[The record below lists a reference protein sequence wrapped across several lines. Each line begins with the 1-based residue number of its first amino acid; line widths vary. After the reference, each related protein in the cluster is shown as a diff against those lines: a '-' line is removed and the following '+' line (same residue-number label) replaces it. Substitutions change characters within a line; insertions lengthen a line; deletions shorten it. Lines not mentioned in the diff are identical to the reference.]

1 MPRGV
6 AKRRWKEP
14 KRLEVEEKP
23 PKFSY
28 FSYFKTFRNHLFPE
42 KFLMFDFREHS
53 GIHTSSKVDMKSELV
68 PRNETSK
75 ERALSPT
82 PTTTKSL
89 KFEGDGFMS
98 LCSPAGT
105 YKEERYWCQEI
116 GFKIVDFGDADIQ
129 PDSVVAGGMP
139 LRVLLLD
146 I

>member
-1 MPRGV
+1 MFV
-6 AKRRWKEP
+6 
-14 KRLEVEEKP
+14 
-23 PKFSY
+23 
-28 FSYFKTFRNHLFPE
+28 FRTSTAAQNKQRADKILNTLSQGAPC
-42 KFLMFDFREHS
+42 
-53 GIHTSSKVDMKSELV
+53 TSSKVDMKSELV

-98 LCSPAGT
+98 LCSPAGS

>member
-1 MPRGV
+1 
-6 AKRRWKEP
+6 
-14 KRLEVEEKP
+14 
-23 PKFSY
+23 
-28 FSYFKTFRNHLFPE
+28 
-42 KFLMFDFREHS
+42 
-53 GIHTSSKVDMKSELV
+53 VDTKSELV

-98 LCSPAGT
+98 LCSPAGP
-105 YKEERYWCQEI
+105 YKEERYWYQEI
-116 GFKIVDFGDADIQ
+116 GFKIVDFGDAAKKMYVHPSVSDDDIQ

-146 I
+146 L

>member
-1 MPRGV
+1 L
-6 AKRRWKEP
+6 KR
-14 KRLEVEEKP
+14 
-23 PKFSY
+23 S
-28 FSYFKTFRNHLFPE
+28 
-42 KFLMFDFREHS
+42 
-53 GIHTSSKVDMKSELV
+53 
-68 PRNETSK
+68 TSK

-98 LCSPAGT
+98 LCSPAGP
-105 YKEERYWCQEI
+105 YKKERYWCQEI

-146 I
+146 L

>member
-1 MPRGV
+1 L
-6 AKRRWKEP
+6 KR
-14 KRLEVEEKP
+14 
-23 PKFSY
+23 S
-28 FSYFKTFRNHLFPE
+28 
-42 KFLMFDFREHS
+42 
-53 GIHTSSKVDMKSELV
+53 
-68 PRNETSK
+68 TSK

-98 LCSPAGT
+98 LCSPAGP
-105 YKEERYWCQEI
+105 YKEERYWCQGI